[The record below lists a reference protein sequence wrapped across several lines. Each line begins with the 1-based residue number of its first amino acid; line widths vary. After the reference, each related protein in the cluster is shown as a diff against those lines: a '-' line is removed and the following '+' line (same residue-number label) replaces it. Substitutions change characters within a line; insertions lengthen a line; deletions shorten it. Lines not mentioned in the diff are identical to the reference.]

1 MRMTASRTA
10 LCLAVLMT
18 GCQSPSLRESW
29 FTKNPFAANK
39 PSPTPTP
46 SQVATQQPAT
56 PTANTPAGTQT
67 TAAPLQPINQP
78 QPALTQPPQ
87 KPAASPI
94 IQTGATLPA
103 QSARGSAAA
112 NERVRMDLERGVNA
126 LRTKRFTE
134 AKMAFENVLNVDP
147 QNLPAHHQLGQV
159 YDMQQRWSDA
169 ERHYLTALALQPD
182 NPDVLS
188 DLGYSYVLQGRFDD
202 AIEKLTRAT
211 ALDPGHKTATLNMGA
226 AYAGMGETNRAL
238 YYFRKVVPEDKASEL
253 LSNELQRSI
262 NRNRAQ
268 VRAGGTPSPNLQNM
282 SAQDLQREMARIHE
296 ETNAAQER
304 LEYLRRQQTEMEGR
318 RRDEAVQRLQFD
330 SSQSGGTMPSWKNRA
345 NGIPDEQLNARMQG
359 LDPNSSY
366 FNPNP
371 NAGNASFT
379 APQQFSTNGGNSW
392 NGQPSPGGFNVPQP
406 GLNSFGPNSTTG
418 ETSAWN
424 GQSGGDFNN
433 SGFAPPGANSF
444 SNTNGFENFN
454 GSNSANLMPPNGN
467 HSFGTGSSINFG
479 PGSGL
484 PNLPSPTGAM
494 NSSGS
499 LGSMPNTL
507 PDVNAFHGNVPNGFN
522 GAANSTP
529 SHPLHSNSATPN
541 FGANGWGMN
550 GPTSNFNP
558 ADGFSHSALGN
569 GKLNG
574 FNMNS
579 LPSNLPNSTN
589 TLVQTSP
596 GAWNPGARNGFGSST
611 MSMPSAPTPGS
622 IQQSG
627 GPVNVVGDPGVKQL
641 MEATQLGMGAGPG
654 SLFNFADPHRPA
666 MSNSSFPGSN
676 PSNMTGMGMTGSG
689 LPLGTPMLGTP
700 PLGNSTVS
708 PNIDPSRFRQMP
720 TWSGA
725 PNGAG
730 R

>member
-1 MRMTASRTA
+1 
-10 LCLAVLMT
+10 
-18 GCQSPSLRESW
+18 
-29 FTKNPFAANK
+29 
-39 PSPTPTP
+39 
-46 SQVATQQPAT
+46 
-56 PTANTPAGTQT
+56 
-67 TAAPLQPINQP
+67 LQPINQP
-78 QPALTQPPQ
+78 QPVLNQPPQ
-87 KPAASPI
+87 KPATSAI
-94 IQTGATLPA
+94 VQTGATMPA
-103 QSARGSAAA
+103 QSPRGALAS

-182 NPDVLS
+182 NPDLLS

-282 SAQDLQREMARIHE
+282 SAQDLQHEMARIHE

-304 LEYLRRQQTEMEGR
+304 LEYLRRQQTEIEGR
-318 RRDEAVQRLQFD
+318 RRDEAVQRLQYD
-330 SSQSGGTMPSWKNRA
+330 NSQGGTTPSWKNRA
-345 NGIPDEQLNARMQG
+345 NGIPDEQLNSRMQG
-359 LDPNSSY
+359 VDTNSPY

-371 NAGNASFT
+371 NAGGASFT
-379 APQQFSTNGGNSW
+379 TPHQLPTHAGHSSNGL
-392 NGQPSPGGFNVPQP
+392 PSPSGFNAPNFSQP
-406 GLNSFGPNSTTG
+406 GMNSFGSSYSPAEASG
-418 ETSAWN
+418 WS
-424 GQSGGDFNN
+424 GQGGGDFNHP
-433 SGFAPPGANSF
+433 GFANPAMNPLSNNNSF
-444 SNTNGFENFN
+444 DNFHGSNTP
-454 GSNSANLMPPNGN
+454 NLMQPQGINPL
-467 HSFGTGSSINFG
+467 GSGAAFNFG

-484 PNLPSPTGAM
+484 PNLPLSTGSM
-494 NSSGS
+494 NAHGTF
-499 LGSMPNTL
+499 GSMPNTL
-507 PDVNAFHGNVPNGFN
+507 PDGNGFNGNVPNGASGSPLLQPF
-522 GAANSTP
+522 NSTP
-529 SHPLHSNSATPN
+529 GNPN
-541 FGANGWGMN
+541 LGAGGLGMSV
-550 GPTSNFNP
+550 PQSNFNA
-558 ADGFSHSALGN
+558 ADGFGSTPLGSGN
-569 GKLNG
+569 LSG

-579 LPSNLPNSTN
+579 MPGHLPNSTN
-589 TLVQTSP
+589 TLVQTNP
-596 GAWNPGARNGFGSST
+596 GAWNPGARSGFGSSV
-611 MSMPSAPTPGS
+611 MAMPAVPTPGS

-627 GPVNVVGDPGVKQL
+627 GPMNAVGDPGVRQL

-654 SLFNFADPHRPA
+654 SLFNLADSNRPTL
-666 MSNSSFPGSN
+666 SNPSLPSN

-700 PLGNSTVS
+700 PLSNSNMT

-720 TWSGA
+720 TWSGG
-725 PNGAG
+725 PNGPG